1 MTFTQIIFILKIIYV
16 PVSSN
21 IVMQYKFMT
30 LTCAL
35 LQLYNTVGDG
45 LLIGNHSVRVTDDI

>member
-1 MTFTQIIFILKIIYV
+1 M

-21 IVMQYKFMT
+21 TVMQYKSMT

-35 LQLYNTVGDG
+35 LQIYDMVGDC
-45 LLIGNHSVRVTDDI
+45 LFIGNHSVRTVPQWN